1 MQQQEKNNNKGF
13 NILELLVVLAIVGVI
28 SAVAYPN
35 FSSWNKER
43 QVRQAVEKIQSVM
56 KNAINLTERGTFAYV
71 QVIFNS
77 NESGISIRTKGITMD
92 SLAFKMNDLNDA
104 WNQGEPSSR
113 CSIIPPDNFWDTDN
127 IDNQRLRAN
136 IFELKNTDVVANF
149 SGEASICFSR
159 NGKFYY
165 ADSAGALGQGE
176 QPDSFLYLMLKTDE
190 NRNCDFS
197 NPPENATDPVIP
209 MITGDGDQKGACQ
222 YVGLV
227 KWTRFGEITSQRWDK
242 GRNSWYYM

>member
-1 MQQQEKNNNKGF
+1 MQARVKNNKGF
-13 NILELLVVLAIVGVI
+13 SLLEIIVVLAIIGGI
-28 SAVAYPN
+28 SAVGVPK
-35 FSSWNKER
+35 FIDWSNKR
-43 QVRQAVEKIQSVM
+43 AIVNSTAQVSTLLQNIY
-56 KNAINLTERGTFAYV
+56 NTTERGTFAYV

-149 SGEASICFSR
+149 NGEASVCFSR